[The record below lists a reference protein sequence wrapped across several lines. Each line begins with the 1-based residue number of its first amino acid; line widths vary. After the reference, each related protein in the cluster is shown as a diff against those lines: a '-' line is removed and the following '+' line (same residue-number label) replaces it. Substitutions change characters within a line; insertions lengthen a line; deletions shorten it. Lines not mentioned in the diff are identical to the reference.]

1 VFKEDGGRK
10 KILIEKMK
18 NGRRPN
24 HISAEDELF
33 LGYSPEVLAQM
44 WGQAFPVL
52 SDKTAGKPII
62 IGTSGEIDGTNL
74 EEFYNHE

>member
-33 LGYSPEVLAQM
+33 LGYPPEVLAQM

>member
-1 VFKEDGGRK
+1 MFKEDGGRK

-24 HISAEDELF
+24 HISEEDELF
-33 LGYSPEVLAQM
+33 LGYPPEVLAQM
-44 WGQAFPVL
+44 WEQAFPVL
-52 SDKTAGKPII
+52 SDKKVGKPII
-62 IGTSGEIDGTNL
+62 IGTSGEIDGINV

>member
-1 VFKEDGGRK
+1 MFKEDGGGK
-10 KILIEKMK
+10 KILIGKMK

-33 LGYSPEVLAQM
+33 LGYPPEILAQM
-44 WGQAFPVL
+44 WEQAFPVL

-62 IGTSGEIDGTNL
+62 IGTSGEIDGINV